1 MINAVG
7 ASIFGFILASF
18 YAIVVTK
25 PKRMINI
32 FSGAIVEGI
41 QDVAGVIFLFIG
53 IGILVAVVFNPLV
66 SSILNPIIKSIMPAG
81 KIGFLLFFAILSPLA
96 LYRGPLNMFGMGAG
110 IAALMVSLNVISVEA
125 LAGAFIALQYVQAIS
140 DPTNSHNVWIADY
153 LQEETSAL
161 LKKTFPYS
169 WAMVVCMLIFT
180 VFTKF

>member
-1 MINAVG
+1 
-7 ASIFGFILASF
+7 
-18 YAIVVTK
+18 
-25 PKRMINI
+25 
-32 FSGAIVEGI
+32 
-41 QDVAGVIFLFIG
+41 
-53 IGILVAVVFNPLV
+53 
-66 SSILNPIIKSIMPAG
+66 
-81 KIGFLLFFAILSPLA
+81 
-96 LYRGPLNMFGMGAG
+96 MFGMGAG